1 MMTTSTEKRF
11 FGHPRQ
17 LGTLF
22 YIEMWERFA
31 FYGGQSLLMI
41 YLYYK
46 ASQGGGLGMEQSLAA
61 GLVGVYGGSIYL
73 TTIVGGWLA
82 DRVLGTKIPCC
93 WPPL

>member
-22 YIEMWERFA
+22 FIEMWERFA
-31 FYGGQSLLMI
+31 YYGMQSILVVYM
-41 YLYYK
+41 YTK
-46 ASQGGGLGMEQSLAA
+46 VTEGGLGMDEGLAS
-61 GLVGVYGGSIYL
+61 GIVGAYAGSIYL

-82 DRVLGTKIPCC
+82 DRVLGTKNT
-93 WPPL
+93 LLLS